1 MYTWERRSDASTGMM
16 GDRKFDKLK
25 SLQNILRVN
34 KWWNVRRAGGGGGA
48 TGVGGLEEL
57 IKKFP

>member
-1 MYTWERRSDASTGMM
+1 MM